1 MSKLSLVL
9 DVLGA
14 VSVIAGTLGA
24 ILPESRAQR
33 ACQHLG
39 LGLGR
44 AVGAMRSPS
53 PAPPKG
59 QP

>member
-1 MSKLSLVL
+1 MSKLSLIL

-14 VSVIAGTLGA
+14 VSVIAGALGA
-24 ILPESRAQR
+24 VLPEGRAQR

-44 AVGAMRSPS
+44 AVGAMR
-53 PAPPKG
+53 APPSEAK
-59 QP
+59 P

>member
-1 MSKLSLVL
+1 MSKLSLIL

-14 VSVIAGTLGA
+14 VSVIAGALGA
-24 ILPESRAQR
+24 VLPAGRVQR

-44 AVGAMRSPS
+44 AVGAMRT
-53 PAPPKG
+53 PPEAKS
-59 QP
+59 